1 MGLGESGDSSWTDA
15 ASGMLHPQPLGHG
28 SCFSMGSLCPWW
40 GGAVGVSCVSW
51 GLLDTC
57 PLTDGPQSGR
67 VVLPSPTQA
76 CAGVGRGHLPHCNAQ
91 LPDWPP
97 PSPACVLSH
106 QRERACG
113 YAAGGRAGTRTSL
126 PTATTSAG
134 CLTSFS
140 LPWPF
145 AGLYSGSHALPVGPR
160 SLLPSVLVPDSGSLL
175 VSTGSRI
182 RWLPSALGTT
192 VHEWWAGPQ
201 VQIVRSPSRTL
212 LHAET

>member
-1 MGLGESGDSSWTDA
+1 MVLCDGRVCVKLGVGLGESGDSSWTDA

-91 LPDWPP
+91 LPEEELASSFPSLCSQPP
-97 PSPACVLSH
+97 EGEGLRLCSWGQSWDKDKPSHRHHLGWVPYKFLTAMALCWSSLWFPRSACRPTLPTPF
-106 QRERACG
+106 RAC
-113 YAAGGRAGTRTSL
+113 
-126 PTATTSAG
+126 P
-134 CLTSFS
+134 
-140 LPWPF
+140 
-145 AGLYSGSHALPVGPR
+145 
-160 SLLPSVLVPDSGSLL
+160 
-175 VSTGSRI
+175 
-182 RWLPSALGTT
+182 
-192 VHEWWAGPQ
+192 
-201 VQIVRSPSRTL
+201 
-212 LHAET
+212 